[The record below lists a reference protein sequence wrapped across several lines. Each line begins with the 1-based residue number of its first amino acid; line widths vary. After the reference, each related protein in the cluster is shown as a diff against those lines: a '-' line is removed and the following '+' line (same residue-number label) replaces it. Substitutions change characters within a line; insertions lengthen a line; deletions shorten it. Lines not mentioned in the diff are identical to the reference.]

1 MEDVDKNIAGET
13 LDDQF
18 KTILRL
24 TTRSHPMQF
33 GDLSFTTDTV
43 AYWLSPAK
51 TEVQNYCD
59 LKVPQRNSVDSR
71 DIKLHYLI
79 NRHAQNLSE
88 ESMNK
93 LNEEIASRK
102 NFDDIFA

>member
-24 TTRSHPMQF
+24 TTKSHPMQF

-43 AYWLSPAK
+43 ARLAPLQQKPKFK
-51 TEVQNYCD
+51 TTAT
-59 LKVPQRNSVDSR
+59 LKVPQRNSLDSR

-88 ESMNK
+88 ESMNELK
-93 LNEEIASRK
+93 RRNREQEEL
-102 NFDDIFA
+102 